1 MASTPD
7 DQANRPA
14 NEGATE
20 QVPPV
25 TPPPE
30 GPGSGAP
37 TPDGGPT
44 AGTQP
49 GATPPTGDADRSVT
63 ELVFDVGE
71 RVSLLVREEVQLAKA
86 EVTEKLTTL
95 GRGAGVGIAAG
106 VFLIAALMMLLHAFA
121 WFLNDI
127 FGFTEAVWLGFLIEA
142 IIWIIVAVIAALV
155 AKKLLEDSSPPVPEM
170 AIEEAQKTKE
180 TLEGKG

>member
-1 MASTPD
+1 MASTPSD
-7 DQANRPA
+7 PA
-14 NEGATE
+14 NEGTTE

-25 TPPPE
+25 TPP
-30 GPGSGAP
+30 
-37 TPDGGPT
+37 
-44 AGTQP
+44 AGTP
-49 GATPPTGDADRSVT
+49 PSAATPPTGDADRSVT

-95 GRGAGVGIAAG
+95 GKGAGVGIAAG

-121 WFLNDI
+121 WLINDI
-127 FGFTEAVWLGFLIEA
+127 FGFTSAVWLGFLIEA
-142 IIWIIVAVIAALV
+142 VIWIIVAAIAALV

-170 AIEEAQKTKE
+170 AIEEAKHTKE